1 MQRLEDDKQAAE
13 SSRKMQLAARVQQEE
28 QADRNAL
35 LILQVRARSSMNSLV
50 LVCVVASRVGP
61 MCFAFASSSCYYV
74 Y

>member
-28 QADRNAL
+28 QADRNAQL
-35 LILQVRARSSMNSLV
+35 LLQVRARSSMKSLV
-50 LVCVVASRVGP
+50 LVLVVASRVGP
-61 MCFAFASSSCYYV
+61 MCSAFASFSCCYV